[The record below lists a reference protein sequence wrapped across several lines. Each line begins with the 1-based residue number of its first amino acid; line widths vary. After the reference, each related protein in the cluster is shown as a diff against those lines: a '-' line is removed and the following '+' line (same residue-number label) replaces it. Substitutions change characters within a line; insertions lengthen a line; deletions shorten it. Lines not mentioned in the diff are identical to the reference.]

1 MAKRYSQSYLNAKH
15 YLMKEK
21 ISTALITNEKFWKS
35 HFFSLL
41 LFKSTFNF
49 IVLNGLTYYF
59 LNESLSHIS
68 LFIIGDEIRV

>member
-1 MAKRYSQSYLNAKH
+1 
-15 YLMKEK
+15 MKKK

-35 HFFSLL
+35 LFFSLL
-41 LFKSTFNF
+41 LFKSTFSF
-49 IVLNGLTYYF
+49 IVLNGLTYCF